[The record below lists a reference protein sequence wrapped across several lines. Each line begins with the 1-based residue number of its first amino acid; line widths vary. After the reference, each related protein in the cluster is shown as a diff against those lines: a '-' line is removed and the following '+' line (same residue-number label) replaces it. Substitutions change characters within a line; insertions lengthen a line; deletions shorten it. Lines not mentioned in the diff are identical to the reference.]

1 MVMIAMDLP
10 IDVTP
15 STGVINLQNQ
25 PAIYR
30 YSKPKPRVDTDFI
43 LYKGTGGSVA
53 SFSENAPTG
62 ASTKIVK
69 EPQNKLSIA
78 VNEIC
83 KTFDITKEEL
93 AQACNI
99 QSRKTLY
106 NWINGETTPRKSAMN
121 KMFDLLLTARAWSSS
136 GFMIDKAQLFQ
147 PVVNN
152 ESIFDMLKKESIDKE
167 LVMFAG
173 ARLHLA
179 SMNSDLLADPFA

>member
-10 IDVTP
+10 MDASL
-15 STGVINLQNQ
+15 STGVHFLQNQ
-25 PAIYR
+25 SAFYQ
-30 YSKPKPRVDTDFI
+30 YSKLKPKVETGFL
-43 LYKGTGGSVA
+43 LYQGSGGSVA

-69 EPQNKLSIA
+69 EPQNKLSSA

-83 KTFDITKEEL
+83 KIFDITKEEL

-136 GFMIDKAQLFQ
+136 GFVVDRTQLFQ

-152 ESIFDMLKKESIDKE
+152 ESIFDMLKNESIDKE